1 MIMNVS
7 TLPTFT
13 VARRRWIHRSL
24 ATRTALLLAALL
36 MTGCATAP
44 AVYGTRAR
52 FSPAFQGY
60 VMAVDNGSDD
70 PSASDRVLLLRD
82 PLSGNKLRC
91 RNDVVAWREL
101 HEDLA
106 VDHVRDHNAETAAS
120 IATSTLFGPLLA
132 VQPMGGLIMAEAL
145 VTQAML
151 YNDLRSANATELL
164 ARGIVLYKRQRYPQ
178 AAKTIERA
186 LAKDAAVGIL
196 DKAFFYLG
204 LSYKEDNNPARA
216 RLALSMF
223 MDRAAVRDVDA
234 YRAAEAALLTLDVAR
249 APCAS
254 TEPVELHW

>member
-1 MIMNVS
+1 MTMLVS
-7 TLPTFT
+7 TL
-13 VARRRWIHRSL
+13 RSYATL
-24 ATRTALLLAALL
+24 APLCLTALFA
-36 MTGCATAP
+36 TGCATAP

-70 PSASDRVLLLRD
+70 PGVRDSVLVLRD

-91 RNDVVAWREL
+91 REDVLAWREL

-106 VDHVRDHNAETAAS
+106 LDLVRDRNAAITAAV
-120 IATSTLFGPLLA
+120 ATNTLFAPLLA
-132 VQPMGGLIMAEAL
+132 VHPVGGMLMAEAMM
-145 VTQAML
+145 TEAQL
-151 YNDLRSANATELL
+151 YKHLRSPNATELL
-164 ARGIVLYKRQRYPQ
+164 ARGIVLFRRQRYPQ
-178 AAKTIERA
+178 AVETIERA

-196 DKAFFYLG
+196 DKALFYLG
-204 LSYKEDNNPARA
+204 LAQLENGNPERA

-234 YRAAEAALLTLDVAR
+234 YRAADAALDQLDMTR
-249 APCAS
+249 TPCAS